1 MNRRAFLA
9 LPAAGSLLGTR
20 LARADRP
27 SGTRRIGVF
36 AANDSCEPLQKSAAP
51 WFKELAKLGHVEGRN
66 LELEWHCFQGDF
78 ARGARIASELARRK
92 VDVLYTTGT
101 PQTRLLQEATKTIP
115 IVTLV
120 SDPVA
125 AGFTGSLARPDGN
138 ITGLAHRHPD
148 TPAKQ
153 VELIRRVFPKL
164 ERLVIIGRASI
175 AGDARQDVARQM
187 LRPYETAA
195 RAAGLVPEVRIVELS
210 GFDRVFGEMKG
221 PGAKVAFIEFP
232 HRDDEVSE
240 AGKLALRH
248 GVATIV
254 YDRTLV
260 EDGGLMSYT
269 MHHDV
274 PDRRLLGIFD
284 KLLRGIRPGEIPWEL
299 PDRSH
304 LVINLRTAKALGLT
318 IPPDVL
324 LRADRVFE

>member
-27 SGTRRIGVF
+27 SGMRRIGEF
-36 AANDSCEPLQKSAAP
+36 AATDSCEAVRKSAAP

-66 LELEWHCFQGDF
+66 LEIEWHCFQGNF
-78 ARGARIASELARRK
+78 ARGAQLASELVRRK

-115 IVTLV
+115 IVTMV

-210 GFDRVFGEMKG
+210 GFDRAFGEMKG

-248 GVATIV
+248 GVATI
-254 YDRTLV
+254 L
-260 EDGGLMSYT
+260 
-269 MHHDV
+269 
-274 PDRRLLGIFD
+274 
-284 KLLRGIRPGEIPWEL
+284 
-299 PDRSH
+299 
-304 LVINLRTAKALGLT
+304 
-318 IPPDVL
+318 
-324 LRADRVFE
+324 